1 MKSLLFL
8 DGLIRFIYMS
18 QMNQTIAG
26 TVRSHM
32 KTAQAVKDALL
43 NIRSGNQTL
52 FYQNVNAIARSL
64 VWVEM
69 EANRAPGSGRKH
81 FPDGS
86 SAGLRFTDGTSA
98 GFNPKPTDF
107 NSHPL
112 ANVILRGLGNILSE
126 SDPTFVS
133 EEVMSLITTAAETME
148 PEPLYETDLL
158 APKGLLIFETPIIL
172 KDFHP
177 VTGVLDDRIKL
188 AIRGIAWNTS
198 LINVGAREDAVT
210 QERGLHMIIFTDG
223 GPAGQLYVDTY
234 NTFAEQQ
241 TEYDIEPQTQLYENG
256 TTDDLVCVDYH
267 AWAFGRNWGVQQ
279 TDEFSVVGYNNP
291 ELISTI
297 SFLRRFFLTLMR
309 FAWQE
314 IITPTP
320 TNDVPRPDRR
330 AAERMFG
337 QKKEN
342 LLSVLRL
349 RRARTKSEVETEGY
363 TLQWRVV
370 VRGHW
375 RRQYY
380 PSMGPV
386 DAPDSHRL
394 IWINPHVKGPDDAP
408 VRYNHKVTAII
419 R

>member
-1 MKSLLFL
+1 MKALLFL
-8 DGLIRFIYMS
+8 DALIRFIYMPE
-18 QMNQTIAG
+18 MNQTIAG
-26 TVRSHM
+26 AVRSHM
-32 KTAQAVKDALL
+32 KLAQAIKDALL
-43 NIRSGNQTL
+43 NIRSGNETC
-52 FYQNVNAIARSL
+52 FYTNVNAIARSL
-64 VWVEM
+64 VWTEY
-69 EANRAPGSGRKH
+69 EAGRAPGKKGKH

-86 SAGLRFTDGTSA
+86 STSLRFADGTSA
-98 GFNPKPTDF
+98 GFNPPPQQF

-112 ANVILRGLGNILSE
+112 AKVILQGLGGIVAN

-133 EEVMSLITTAAETME
+133 EEVMSLIATAAETME

-172 KDFHP
+172 SDFHP
-177 VTGVLDDRIKL
+177 VTGIVDDRIKI

-198 LINVGAREDAVT
+198 LINVGAHDGVVT
-210 QERGLHMIIFTDG
+210 QTPGIHMVIFTDG
-223 GPAGQLYVDTY
+223 GPAGELYVDSY
-234 NTFAEQQ
+234 NAVAEQDGSDQ
-241 TEYDIEPQTQLYENG
+241 ISNLSKLFSNG
-256 TTDDLVCVDYH
+256 TIDDLVCVDYH
-267 AWAFGRNWGVQQ
+267 AWAFGRNWSSQESDQ
-279 TDEFSVVGYNNP
+279 FSIVGYTNP

-297 SFLRRFFLTLMR
+297 SFVRRFFVTLMR

-320 TNDVPRPDRR
+320 TNDIPRPDRR
-330 AAERMFG
+330 AVERMFG
-337 QKKEN
+337 TKKEN

-349 RRARTKSEVETEGY
+349 RRARNKSEAETEGY

-394 IWINPHVKGPDDAP
+394 IWINPHIKGPDNAP
-408 VRYNHKVTAII
+408 VRYNHKVTAIV